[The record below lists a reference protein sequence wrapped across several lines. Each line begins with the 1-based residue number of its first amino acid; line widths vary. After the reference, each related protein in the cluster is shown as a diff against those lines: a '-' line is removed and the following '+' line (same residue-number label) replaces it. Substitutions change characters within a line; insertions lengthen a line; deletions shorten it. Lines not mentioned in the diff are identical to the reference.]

1 MKLTFD
7 EIAINIA
14 EFNGTP
20 SEFARQCI
28 INTAVNFILDTML
41 YSVDTEEIG
50 ENNIIPWPED
60 AEVDFINHTVDIFV
74 NAGYITVH

>member
-14 EFNGTP
+14 EFNGL
-20 SEFARQCI
+20 SAKLARQCI
-28 INTAVNFILDTML
+28 INTAINFILNTML
-41 YSVDTEEIG
+41 NDVDTEEIG

-60 AEVDFINHTVDIFV
+60 ANVDFVNHTVDIFV